1 MLAPGGTTKRALLI
15 WGGLLA
21 LVVVAFIATVVIL
34 NATVYSASG
43 FVRGYLGALDRGDT
57 NSALQLAGIQ
67 PGAEDDLLA
76 VSEEGRV
83 RDFHTTRD
91 VVSGGVHRVTA
102 EFRLGR
108 DEDGQ
113 DGKDGNDSKDSKNS
127 QSEIRRATFAV
138 ERDGTIGGL
147 FSGWKFTTAP
157 TASVE
162 VTPLHDPRFEAN
174 GVDIRAA
181 SADLATRYTV
191 LAPAVFELTHD
202 STYLTA
208 KTATVVAASPGTVA
222 RATVSVVPKASFLS
236 KVKVDVTKYLKTTC
250 LPQRVLL
257 PAGCPFG
264 EEVDDRLTSDPR
276 WSMTTYPPVALRAT
290 ATPGVWLVTRA
301 TGRAHLEVD
310 TQSLY
315 DGSDVPIS
323 RDVPFQVE
331 YLVTIGSDNGLTIT
345 PR

>member
-1 MLAPGGTTKRALLI
+1 ML
-15 WGGLLA
+15 
-21 LVVVAFIATVVIL
+21 
-34 NATVYSASG
+34 
-43 FVRGYLGALDRGDT
+43 
-57 NSALQLAGIQ
+57 
-67 PGAEDDLLA
+67 
-76 VSEEGRV
+76 
-83 RDFHTTRD
+83 
-91 VVSGGVHRVTA
+91 
-102 EFRLGR
+102 FR
-108 DEDGQ
+108 
-113 DGKDGNDSKDSKNS
+113 S
-127 QSEIRRATFAV
+127 
-138 ERDGTIGGL
+138 
-147 FSGWKFTTAP
+147 
-157 TASVE
+157 
-162 VTPLHDPRFEAN
+162 
-174 GVDIRAA
+174 
-181 SADLATRYTV
+181 
-191 LAPAVFELTHD
+191 
-202 STYLTA
+202 
-208 KTATVVAASPGTVA
+208 
-222 RATVSVVPKASFLS
+222 
-236 KVKVDVTKYLKTTC
+236 LKTTC